1 MLLRHLKVGWFALLA
16 IMLSVCS
23 LESAEDLNGS
33 TQVKTSI
40 SATDVTI
47 GDIVTVRISV
57 RHPESIK
64 IAFPTTEATWGDWIV
79 RAAKQLIPENAD
91 RGLIEDVLEMQ
102 LTIYKTGEFQIPA
115 LSIEVVNPT
124 GQKST
129 LTSDQAKVSVRSVLT
144 SKDETLKEIKPQA
157 DIAPDYKPFL
167 LLLAA
172 LASAAYFIYLLV
184 KWLKRRHKPG
194 TALIQDTRTP
204 EEIAREAIRQLLA
217 RKLIEDG
224 KFKAFYLE
232 LSEIIKRFLGT
243 RLNVPSL
250 ERTTREFTRDLRST
264 DIVEDQ
270 YRLIQDFLE
279 NCDLVKFAK
288 YRPTAEEVQEAIGQA
303 DVIIGATGTKTKPVP
318 KLGRYR

>member
-1 MLLRHLKVGWFALLA
+1 
-16 IMLSVCS
+16 MLSVCS
-23 LESAEDLNGS
+23 VESTEDLKGS

-47 GDIVTVRISV
+47 GDIVIVKVAV
-57 RHPESIK
+57 RHPESSK
-64 IAFPTTEATWGDWIV
+64 IAFPTTEATWGAWTV
-79 RAAKQLIPENAD
+79 RAAKQLPPQPAD

-115 LSIEVVNPT
+115 LSIEVVNRA
-124 GQKST
+124 GEKST
-129 LTSDQAKVSVRSVLT
+129 LTSEQAKVSVRSVLT

-167 LLLAA
+167 FLLAA
-172 LASAAYFIYLLV
+172 LASAAYLIYVLV
-184 KWLKRRHKPG
+184 RWLKRRRKPG
-194 TALIQDTRTP
+194 MAAIIQDTRTP

-232 LSEIIKRFLGT
+232 LSEIIKRFLGA
-243 RLNVPSL
+243 RLSVPSL

-264 DIVEDQ
+264 DIAEEQ

-288 YRPTAEEVQEAIGQA
+288 YRPTAEEVQEVIGQA
-303 DVIIGATGTKTKPVP
+303 DIIIGTAGTNTKPAP
-318 KLGRYR
+318 KPVEVNR